1 MVQHTLDYDYRD
13 DPPLPLLGFDVYAPE
28 LDPHDQPPPDPY
40 EEHFEGFLPSAVVFG
55 ADEDEQAAAIGD
67 AGSPPASRESSI
79 EGSNVGLF
87 AAIGLDTAAVI
98 EQDLPAEEFDPKHY
112 EIPQSQWTDDIAEGV
127 IVRKDADHR
136 RVKFVT
142 DAFDELNRQRWGQR
156 EEQAAD
162 GTERFVARYCTNAR
176 IRKTIYKMLNEE
188 GYEFSRA
195 IIEDLYP
202 RVVDDIWVEEW
213 REIKH
218 LDIEFNPSAVRP
230 LVAKRCAEVVTMMET
245 NAQLNDAPAETLWRD
260 V

>member
-1 MVQHTLDYDYRD
+1 MYM
-13 DPPLPLLGFDVYAPE
+13 APE

-98 EQDLPAEEFDPKHY
+98 EQDLPTEEFDPKHY
-112 EIPQSQWTDDIAEGV
+112 EIPQSQWTDDVAEGV

-136 RVKFVT
+136 RVKFIT
-142 DAFDELNRQRWGQR
+142 DAFDELNRQHWGQR